1 MYIFGFMWK
10 RLRQLWRPSGTQQAG
25 IDSHK
30 WESKIE
36 SIRSLSRER
45 YVIPEIKDKCLG

>member
-1 MYIFGFMWK
+1 MCIFGFLWR
-10 RLRQLWRPSGTQQAG
+10 RLRQFWRTSGTPHTG

-45 YVIPEIKDKCLG
+45 YVIPEIKDKY